1 MCQSNLNDEK
11 AICVIDTMGCEVPDT
26 SYEEDQFEET
36 DIPTPSTEAANQ
48 GSSGTTLY
56 ENPDGN
62 TFFCG

>member
-1 MCQSNLNDEK
+1 
-11 AICVIDTMGCEVPDT
+11 MGCEVPDT

-48 GSSGTTLY
+48 GSSGMTLY